1 MFPWTGQEE
10 SRSIS
15 ENVKWGHRKRFAD
28 GKVSIPFGQFLGF
41 DRGED
46 GGLVINSDEAV
57 IVKKIYRLFL
67 EGLTPHT
74 IAKKLTTEKLPT
86 PGGQEK
92 WHQGTIKSILRN
104 EKYKGDDLVQK
115 GFTVDFLTKKQKINE
130 GEVPQ
135 YYVENSHEA
144 IINPQAFELVQQELT
159 KRLQA
164 KGRYSGVDMFSSKIK
179 CGECGCFY
187 GAKVWHSNSKYRRT
201 VYQCNHKFST
211 NKKCLTPHFTDGEIK
226 QLFVQ
231 AANQLLDEKKE
242 IIANLELIRKTVF
255 DNTALEIEQ
264 KKLQEELTV
273 LVQVIQN
280 CVDENARI
288 AQDQE
293 EYLKRYNGL
302 VKKYESLKAR
312 FEEVAYKISDNLS
325 RNETTELF
333 IKTLKKQESLITEF
347 DGVLWG
353 SLLDYI
359 TVNTKEDVRFIFKDG
374 TEIKA

>member
-1 MFPWTGQEE
+1 M
-10 SRSIS
+10 
-15 ENVKWGHRKRFAD
+15 
-28 GKVSIPFGQFLGF
+28 
-41 DRGED
+41 
-46 GGLVINSDEAV
+46 
-57 IVKKIYRLFL
+57 
-67 EGLTPHT
+67 
-74 IAKKLTTEKLPT
+74 
-86 PGGQEK
+86 
-92 WHQGTIKSILRN
+92 
-104 EKYKGDDLVQK
+104 
-115 GFTVDFLTKKQKINE
+115 
-130 GEVPQ
+130 
-135 YYVENSHEA
+135 
-144 IINPQAFELVQQELT
+144 
-159 KRLQA
+159 
-164 KGRYSGVDMFSSKIK
+164 
-179 CGECGCFY
+179 
-187 GAKVWHSNSKYRRT
+187 
-201 VYQCNHKFST
+201 
-211 NKKCLTPHFTDGEIK
+211 
-226 QLFVQ
+226 
-231 AANQLLDEKKE
+231 
-242 IIANLELIRKTVF
+242 F